1 MSTLNLRTATLDD
14 MVFEGRNQAYGAF
27 LLRRLYHRHLTV
39 AIVLASA
46 VGLLLV
52 GVPFMVERLW
62 PTAFVLPAAPDVVV
76 LQIID
81 PIVLPKVEVQPV
93 APPARARIQPAVVT
107 PPVTET
113 VPVVV
118 PETKQ
123 IVAPPKDAPL
133 PAVMPIVGPVG
144 GTGEVGTL
152 TDGVP
157 DGTGTADNGAGSG
170 TAEASASAAPFIY
183 VEAMPTFVGG
193 EEALR
198 KYLQHNLHYPPEALR
213 SGIAGKVFV
222 SFVVSA
228 TGTITDVEVVKGLGY
243 GTDAEAKR
251 VISAMPAWTP
261 GRQNHRAVAVRYT
274 LPITFRYQ

>member
-27 LLRRLYHRHLTV
+27 LLRRLYHRHLTA
-39 AIVLASA
+39 AILLASA
-46 VGLLLV
+46 VCLLLV
-52 GVPFMVERLW
+52 GTPLIVERLW
-62 PTAFVLPAAPDVVV
+62 PTAFVIPEAPDDVILVVEPIILPKLGQKPAAP
-76 LQIID
+76 
-81 PIVLPKVEVQPV
+81 PTRAFQPPV
-93 APPARARIQPAVVT
+93 MR

-118 PETKQ
+118 AEIKE
-123 IVAPPKDAPL
+123 IVAPPEDVPL
-133 PAVMPIVGPVG
+133 PTEMPTVEPIGSTGVAGAV
-144 GTGEVGTL
+144 TE
-152 TDGVP
+152 GVP
-157 DGTGTADNGAGSG
+157 GGTGTAANGTGSG
-170 TAEASASAAPFIY
+170 TADAAASSAPFSY
-183 VEAMPTFVGG
+183 VEAMPAFVGG

-198 KYLQHNLHYPPEALR
+198 KYLQHSLRYPPEALR
-213 SGIAGKVFV
+213 NGIAGKVFV

-228 TGTITDVEVVKGLGY
+228 TGAITDVEVVKGLGY

-274 LPITFRYQ
+274 LPITFRYE

>member
-1 MSTLNLRTATLDD
+1 MSPLNLHTATLDD

-27 LLRRLYHRHLTV
+27 LLRRLYHRHLTA
-39 AIVLASA
+39 AILLASA
-46 VGLLLV
+46 VCLLLV
-52 GVPFMVERLW
+52 GIPLMVERLW
-62 PTAFVLPAAPDVVV
+62 PTAFVIPEAPDDVV
-76 LQIID
+76 LVVEPII
-81 PIVLPKVEVQPV
+81 LPKLEQKPV
-93 APPARARIQPAVVT
+93 APPARALQPAVVR
-107 PPVTET
+107 PPVIET

-118 PETKQ
+118 AETKK
-123 IVAPPKDAPL
+123 IVAPPKDVPL
-133 PAVMPIVGPVG
+133 PTEMPTVEPIGS
-144 GTGEVGTL
+144 TGAAGTL

-157 DGTGTADNGAGSG
+157 GGTGTADNGTGSG
-170 TAEASASAAPFIY
+170 TADAASTTPFTY

-198 KYLQHNLHYPPEALR
+198 KYLQHSLRYPPEALR
-213 SGIAGKVFV
+213 NGIAGKVFV

-228 TGTITDVEVVKGLGY
+228 TGAITDVEVVKGLGY

-274 LPITFRYQ
+274 LPITFRYE

>member
-27 LLRRLYHRHLTV
+27 LLRRLYHRHLTA
-39 AIVLASA
+39 AITLASA
-46 VGLLLV
+46 VCLLLV

-62 PTAFVLPAAPDVVV
+62 PTAFVIPPVPDAVV
-76 LQIID
+76 LVVKPVI
-81 PIVLPKVEVQPV
+81 LPKLEQKPV
-93 APPARARIQPAVVT
+93 APPTRARVQPPVVV

-118 PETKQ
+118 PETKK
-123 IVAPPKDAPL
+123 IIAPPKEVPL
-133 PAVMPIVGPVG
+133 PAVMPAVGPVG
-144 GTGEVGTL
+144 GTGEEGTL
-152 TDGVP
+152 PDGVP
-157 DGTGTADNGAGSG
+157 GGNGTAGNGTDTGPVD
-170 TAEASASAAPFIY
+170 ASASTAPFTY
-183 VEAMPTFVGG
+183 VEAMPAFVGG

-198 KYLQHNLHYPPEALR
+198 KYLQHNLRYPPEALR
-213 SGIAGKVFV
+213 NGIAGKVFV

-228 TGTITDVEVVKGLGY
+228 TGAITDVEVVKGLGY
-243 GTDAEAKR
+243 GADAEAKR